1 MVPAE
6 KCHAVSDRWPAADFS
21 RFDRHTESSQE
32 RFVQPARHRPAPLG
46 NSLACDGDQPE
57 QLPDSLRTDDTTSF
71 GRCRGSRRA
80 GIDGSLSG
88 PLSLVEGDRRWAG
101 GANLASQP
109 RFSNSG
115 SARWKTPGP
124 TGVSRSILS
133 GRHTPHGADAALLRE
148 TLV

>member
-1 MVPAE
+1 
-6 KCHAVSDRWPAADFS
+6 
-21 RFDRHTESSQE
+21 
-32 RFVQPARHRPAPLG
+32 
-46 NSLACDGDQPE
+46 
-57 QLPDSLRTDDTTSF
+57 
-71 GRCRGSRRA
+71 CRGSRRA

-148 TLV
+148 TLVAAAPSPEYRVSRFRERDMELTHFPWLTGVFFFLWAYGWGSLCKLFCARRLFRFHTLCASFGLAW